1 MPPRAQA
8 VADMQVATK
17 VSGARRQQENG
28 LKGTGAL
35 PLRRARQLESGSASS
50 SGAKEDELD
59 QQAALGCPPPR
70 IS

>member
-8 VADMQVATK
+8 VADVQVATK

-35 PLRRARQLESGSASS
+35 PPRRARQLESGECVILRS
-50 SGAKEDELD
+50 
-59 QQAALGCPPPR
+59 
-70 IS
+70 